1 MYLARRLFQLACT
14 VGPLSLRS
22 NLLLAQTTEIPLL
35 HTTLVTRIQL
45 DNATAADG

>member
-35 HTTLVTRIQL
+35 HTTLTYHTP
-45 DNATAADG
+45 NSYTT